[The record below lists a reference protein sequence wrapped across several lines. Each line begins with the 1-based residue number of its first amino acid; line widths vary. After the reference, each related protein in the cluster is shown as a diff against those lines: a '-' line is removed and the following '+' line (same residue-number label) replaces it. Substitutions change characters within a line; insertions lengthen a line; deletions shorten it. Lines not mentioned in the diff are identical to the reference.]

1 MIRNDCIYF
10 KGETPCIHGLLCDN
24 CPQFKPFQTKILVIK
39 RGAMGDVLRTTAL
52 LPGLKRKYPKSTI
65 FWVVDEDSTALLER
79 HPEVDRIVPFNL
91 ENILPLF
98 VEKFDVLFSL
108 DKEKGSTA
116 LAEKISSSQKYGF
129 GLNEHGNLSI
139 LNPASEYAYRLGVDN
154 DLKFYR
160 NQKTYQE
167 IIYEMAELDYQG
179 DPYTLCLQEADR
191 ERARLLFKKLRIPK
205 SRPAIGLNTGS
216 GTRFETKQWPP
227 RYFAKL
233 IDLLTSKLKA
243 NVFLLGGPKEKALN
257 RSLECRARRKAFN
270 TGSDNSLLE
279 FAGILSFMD
288 VVVSSDSL
296 AMHLAVA
303 LGKNV
308 VALFGSTCPQ
318 EISLTGRGAK
328 LFAGVPC
335 SPCYKSACSD
345 MTCMKAI
352 RPEQVFGEIRKI
364 L

>member
-1 MIRNDCIYF
+1 MIRNDCVYF
-10 KGETPCIHGLLCDN
+10 RGETPCVYGRLCDN
-24 CPQFKPFQTKILVIK
+24 CPQFAPFETKILIIK

-65 FWVVDEDSTALLER
+65 SWIVDADSTELLEN
-79 HPEVDRIVPFNL
+79 HPDVDRIIPFNL
-91 ENILPLF
+91 SAILPLF
-98 VEKFDVLFSL
+98 VEKFDVLLSL
-108 DKEKGSTA
+108 DKESASTA
-116 LAEKISSSQKYGF
+116 LAETVSCPQKYGF
-129 GLNEHGNLSI
+129 GMNEHGNLSI
-139 LNPASEYAYRLGVDN
+139 LNAASEYAFRLGVDN
-154 DLKFYR
+154 DLKFYK

-167 IIYEMAELDYQG
+167 IICDMAELEYKG
-179 DPYTLCLQEADR
+179 EPYALYLKETDR
-191 ERARLLFKKLRIPK
+191 EKARRFFRAHKIPK
-205 SRPAIGLNTGS
+205 NRPLVGLNTGS

-227 RYFAKL
+227 RYFTRL
-233 IDLLTSKLKA
+233 IDILTSKLRA

-257 RSLECRARRKAFN
+257 RSLERGARLRICN

-279 FAGILSFMD
+279 FAGIISLLD

-318 EISLTGRGAK
+318 EITLYGRGAK

-335 SPCYKSACSD
+335 SPCYKSTCPD
-345 MTCMKAI
+345 MTCMKGITADEVA
-352 RPEQVFGEIRKI
+352 REIKN
-364 L
+364 LL